1 MPLAGTQVEDWQLHD
16 SICALIC
23 CRVGPKNLK
32 IINLVQHEIFRHT
45 LVACNASSYRLAFI
59 LCAVQRSGDVKLA
72 SICKVV
78 CSTIYNR
85 YNDSAAH
92 SIVAP

>member
-32 IINLVQHEIFRHT
+32 LSMVQHGFRHA